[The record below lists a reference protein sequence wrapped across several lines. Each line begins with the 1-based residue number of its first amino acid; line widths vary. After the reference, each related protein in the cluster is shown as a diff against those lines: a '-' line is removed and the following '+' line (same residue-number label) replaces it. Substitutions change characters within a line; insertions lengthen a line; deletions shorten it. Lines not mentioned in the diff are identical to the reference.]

1 MDTYRIADVT
11 VNMECSGETLTE
23 QARPYRIKPLPPG
36 ALPDITINI
45 NGEELKSRKEKY
57 PYLTLNEWEYIQ
69 TGFVFYRDILDY
81 GGFGL
86 HASAVALE
94 NRAVLFSGPCGTGKS
109 THTGLWQRYFGKDKA
124 VIINDDKPVL
134 RLDNGVFYAYGTPW
148 SGKSTLNANIRVP
161 LGAVV
166 FLKQAEE
173 NHIRRLDSKEAIRML
188 IYQSLRPNSQM
199 DKMNKLLT
207 LIDALLQ
214 KTAVYQL
221 DCSISPE
228 AVELTYDTIYN
239 ERVVQR

>member
-1 MDTYRIADVT
+1 MDTYRIANVT
-11 VNMECSGETLTE
+11 VKMECTEETLTK
-23 QARPYRIKPLPPG
+23 QAKPYQTVPLPSG
-36 ALPDITINI
+36 DHPDILIDIN
-45 NGEELKSRKEKY
+45 NEEIKSRKEKY
-57 PYLTLNEWEYIQ
+57 PHLTMNEWEYIQ
-69 TGFVFYRDILDY
+69 TGYIFYRDILDY

-86 HASAVALE
+86 HSSAVALE

-109 THTGLWQRYFGKDKA
+109 THAGLWQRYFGKDKA

-134 RLDNGVFYAYGTPW
+134 RLDMGAFYACGTPW

-166 FLKQAEE
+166 FLRQAEE
-173 NHIRRLDSKEAIRML
+173 NHIRRLDSKEAIRL
-188 IYQSLRPNSQM
+188 LVYQSLRPNSHM

-221 DCSISPE
+221 DCSISME
-228 AVELTYDTIYN
+228 AVELAYDTIKK
-239 ERVVQR
+239 ERVI